1 MEKVKTKKL
10 LGIPLGMNW
19 EIKDRLYTMEA
30 KNKPLV
36 YTIPS
41 KHSSKRPLLYF
52 DEKLGYQRELK
63 YATNMASPLVDE
75 QEGEA
80 TLGRIIM
87 RNGKLFVPKEEQCL
101 QKLLSIYHP
110 LRGTVYSEYDKIEEA
125 QDDLAYMEYEIEAL
139 LAAKALDVDAA
150 EAILRAQ
157 IGSDVNEL
165 TSKEVKRDVLLMARR
180 NPGMFLQL
188 ANDENVELRNFGAK
202 AVEQN
207 LIKLSA
213 DQRIF
218 SYPNGKKL
226 CAVPYDEH
234 PYNALAAWFKTDEGM
249 EVYKQF
255 AKKVK

>member
-1 MEKVKTKKL
+1 M
-10 LGIPLGMNW
+10 
-19 EIKDRLYTMEA
+19 
-30 KNKPLV
+30 
-36 YTIPS
+36 
-41 KHSSKRPLLYF
+41 LYF

-110 LRGTVYSEYDKIEEA
+110 LKGSIYSEYDKIEEA

-188 ANDENVELRNFGAK
+188 ANDENVELRNFG
-202 AVEQN
+202 
-207 LIKLSA
+207 
-213 DQRIF
+213 
-218 SYPNGKKL
+218 G
-226 CAVPYDEH
+226 
-234 PYNALAAWFKTDEGM
+234 
-249 EVYKQF
+249 
-255 AKKVK
+255 

>member
-1 MEKVKTKKL
+1 
-10 LGIPLGMNW
+10 
-19 EIKDRLYTMEA
+19 MEA

-110 LRGTVYSEYDKIEEA
+110 LK
-125 QDDLAYMEYEIEAL
+125 
-139 LAAKALDVDAA
+139 
-150 EAILRAQ
+150 
-157 IGSDVNEL
+157 GS
-165 TSKEVKRDVLLMARR
+165 
-180 NPGMFLQL
+180 
-188 ANDENVELRNFGAK
+188 
-202 AVEQN
+202 N
-207 LIKLSA
+207 LF
-213 DQRIF
+213 RIR
-218 SYPNGKKL
+218 
-226 CAVPYDEH
+226 
-234 PYNALAAWFKTDEGM
+234 
-249 EVYKQF
+249 
-255 AKKVK
+255 